1 MDTDRAGTAIGGCAA
16 TTSAPATVLQEW
28 RALST
33 IIELKNVTFDYPFDD
48 TRHIR
53 ALDNLSLAIDEGEY
67 IALIGPNGSGK
78 STLARHLNAILL
90 PTAGEVIVDGFISAR
105 EEDRFEIRRRVGM
118 VFQNPDNQI
127 VATTVEED
135 VAFGL
140 ENLGVETALMTQK
153 VVEALE
159 MVGLQHLKN
168 HAPHLLS
175 GGQKQRLAIAGIIAM
190 RPRCLVLD
198 EPTAMLD
205 PRGRKEVLETV
216 KKMKEQEGI
225 TVVHITH
232 FMEEALEA
240 DRIIVMDKGKIAH
253 KGEPSEIFS
262 GEIDLGSFGLEVP
275 VIPSLIQEL
284 RLHGLAI
291 PPGVLKI
298 DDLVEYLC

>member
-1 MDTDRAGTAIGGCAA
+1 M
-16 TTSAPATVLQEW
+16 SA
-28 RALST
+28 
-33 IIELKNVTFDYPFDD
+33 IIELQNVTFEYPSGDNRQ
-48 TRHIR
+48 TK
-53 ALDNLSLAIDEGEY
+53 ALKNLSLTVEEGEY

-90 PTAGEVIVDGFISAR
+90 PTGGVVAVDGFITTQ
-105 EEDRFEIRRRVGM
+105 EEHRWEIRRRVGM

-140 ENLGVETALMTQK
+140 ENLGMETSLMAQRVT
-153 VVEALE
+153 EALE
-159 MVGLQHLKN
+159 MVGLQSLRN

-205 PRGRKEVLETV
+205 PRGRREVLETI
-216 KKMKEQEGI
+216 KRMNHQEGI

-240 DRIIVMDKGKIAH
+240 DRVIVMDRGQIAH
-253 KGEPSEIFS
+253 AGPPADIF
-262 GEIDLGSFGLEVP
+262 GGDIDLYALNLEVP
-275 VIPSLIQEL
+275 AIPRLIQLL
-284 RLHGLAI
+284 RSQGMDI
-291 PPGVLKI
+291 PAGVLKV
-298 DDLVEYLC
+298 DELVNILC

>member
-1 MDTDRAGTAIGGCAA
+1 M
-16 TTSAPATVLQEW
+16 SA
-28 RALST
+28 
-33 IIELKNVTFDYPFDD
+33 IIELQNVTFEYPSGD
-48 TRHIR
+48 TRQIK
-53 ALDNLSLAIDEGEY
+53 ALENLSLTVEEGEY

-90 PTAGEVIVDGFISAR
+90 PTGGVVAVDGFITTQ
-105 EEDRFEIRRRVGM
+105 EEHRWEIRRRVGM

-140 ENLGVETALMTQK
+140 ENLGMETSLMAQRVT
-153 VVEALE
+153 EALE
-159 MVGLQHLKN
+159 MVGLQSLRS

-205 PRGRKEVLETV
+205 PRGRREVLETI
-216 KKMKEQEGI
+216 KRMNHQEGI

-240 DRIIVMDKGKIAH
+240 DRVIVMDRGQIAH
-253 KGEPSEIFS
+253 AGPPADIF
-262 GEIDLGSFGLEVP
+262 GGDIDLYALNLEVP
-275 VIPSLIQEL
+275 AIPRLIQLL
-284 RLHGLAI
+284 RSQGMDI
-291 PPGVLKI
+291 PAGVLKV
-298 DDLVEYLC
+298 DELVNILC

>member
-1 MDTDRAGTAIGGCAA
+1 M
-16 TTSAPATVLQEW
+16 SA
-28 RALST
+28 
-33 IIELKNVTFDYPFDD
+33 IIELQNVTFEYPSGDN
-48 TRHIR
+48 RQIK
-53 ALDNLSLAIDEGEY
+53 ALKNLSLTVEEGEY

-90 PTAGEVIVDGFISAR
+90 PTGGVVAVDGFITTQ
-105 EEDRFEIRRRVGM
+105 EEHRWEIRRRVGM

-140 ENLGVETALMTQK
+140 ENLGMETSLMAQRVT
-153 VVEALE
+153 EALE
-159 MVGLQHLKN
+159 MVGLQSLRN

-205 PRGRKEVLETV
+205 PRGRREVLETI
-216 KKMKEQEGI
+216 KRMNHQEGI

-240 DRIIVMDKGKIAH
+240 DRVIVMDRGQIAH
-253 KGEPSEIFS
+253 AGPPADIF
-262 GEIDLGSFGLEVP
+262 GGDIDLYALNLEVP
-275 VIPSLIQEL
+275 AIPRLIQLL
-284 RLHGLAI
+284 RSQGMDI
-291 PPGVLKI
+291 PAGVLKV
-298 DDLVEYLC
+298 DELVNILC

>member
-1 MDTDRAGTAIGGCAA
+1 M
-16 TTSAPATVLQEW
+16 SA
-28 RALST
+28 
-33 IIELKNVTFDYPFDD
+33 IIELQNVTFEYPSGDN
-48 TRHIR
+48 RQIK
-53 ALDNLSLAIDEGEY
+53 ALKNLSLIIEEGEY

-90 PTAGEVIVDGFISAR
+90 PTDGVVTVDGFVTTQ
-105 EEDRFEIRRRVGM
+105 EEHRWEIRRRVGM

-140 ENLGVETALMTQK
+140 ENLGMESSLMAQRVT
-153 VVEALE
+153 EALE
-159 MVGLQHLKN
+159 MVGLQSLRN

-205 PRGRKEVLETV
+205 PRGRREVLETI
-216 KKMKEQEGI
+216 KRMNHQEGI

-240 DRIIVMDKGKIAH
+240 DRVIVMDRGQIVHA
-253 KGEPSEIFS
+253 GPPAEIF
-262 GEIDLGSFGLEVP
+262 GGDIDLYALNLEVP
-275 VIPSLIQEL
+275 
-284 RLHGLAI
+284 AI
-291 PPGVLKI
+291 PRLVQLLRSQGMDIPAGVLKV
-298 DDLVEYLC
+298 DELVNILC

>member
-1 MDTDRAGTAIGGCAA
+1 M
-16 TTSAPATVLQEW
+16 SA
-28 RALST
+28 
-33 IIELKNVTFDYPFDD
+33 IIELQNVTFEYPSGDNRQ
-48 TRHIR
+48 TK
-53 ALDNLSLAIDEGEY
+53 ALKNLSLTVEEGEY

-90 PTAGEVIVDGFISAR
+90 PTGGVVAVDGFITTQ
-105 EEDRFEIRRRVGM
+105 EEHRWEIRRRVGM

-140 ENLGVETALMTQK
+140 ENLGIETSMMAQRVT
-153 VVEALE
+153 EALE
-159 MVGLQHLKN
+159 MVGLRSLRN

-205 PRGRKEVLETV
+205 PRGRREVLETI
-216 KKMKEQEGI
+216 KRMNHQEGI

-240 DRIIVMDKGKIAH
+240 DRVIVMDRGQIAH
-253 KGEPSEIFS
+253 AGPPAEIF
-262 GEIDLGSFGLEVP
+262 GGDIDLYALNLEVP
-275 VIPSLIQEL
+275 AIPRLIQLL
-284 RLHGLAI
+284 RSQGMDI
-291 PPGVLKI
+291 PAGVLKV
-298 DDLVEYLC
+298 DELVNILC

>member
-1 MDTDRAGTAIGGCAA
+1 V
-16 TTSAPATVLQEW
+16 SA
-28 RALST
+28 
-33 IIELKNVTFDYPFDD
+33 IIELQNVTFEYPSGDN
-48 TRHIR
+48 RQIK
-53 ALDNLSLAIDEGEY
+53 ALKNLSLIIEEGEY

-78 STLARHLNAILL
+78 STLARHLNALLL
-90 PTAGEVIVDGFISAR
+90 PTDGVVTVDGFVTTQ
-105 EEDRFEIRRRVGM
+105 EEHRWEIRRRVGM

-140 ENLGVETALMTQK
+140 ENLGMESSLMAQRVT
-153 VVEALE
+153 EALE
-159 MVGLQHLKN
+159 MVGLQSLRN

-205 PRGRKEVLETV
+205 PRGRREVLETI
-216 KKMKEQEGI
+216 KRMNHQEGI

-240 DRIIVMDKGKIAH
+240 DRVIVMDRGQIVHA
-253 KGEPSEIFS
+253 GPPAEIF
-262 GEIDLGSFGLEVP
+262 GGDIDLYALNLEVP
-275 VIPSLIQEL
+275 
-284 RLHGLAI
+284 AI
-291 PPGVLKI
+291 PRLVQLLRSQGMDIPAGVLKV
-298 DDLVEYLC
+298 DELVNILC

>member
-1 MDTDRAGTAIGGCAA
+1 M
-16 TTSAPATVLQEW
+16 SA
-28 RALST
+28 
-33 IIELKNVTFDYPFDD
+33 IIELRNVSFDYPSGED
-48 TRHIR
+48 RQIR
-53 ALDNLSLAIDEGEY
+53 ALENLSLTIEKGEY

-90 PTAGEVIVDGFISAR
+90 PTVGEVLVDGFVTAR
-105 EEDRFEIRRRVGM
+105 EEHRFEIRRRVGM

-140 ENLGVETALMTQK
+140 ENLGIEPSLMRKRVED
-153 VVEALE
+153 ALE
-159 MVGLQHLKN
+159 LVGLKHLRN

-190 RPRCLVLD
+190 RPSCLVLD

-205 PRGRKEVLETV
+205 PRGRREVLETV
-216 KKMKEQEGI
+216 KKMNKGEGI

-240 DRIIVMDKGKIAH
+240 DRVIVMDKGRIAH
-253 KGEPSEIFS
+253 EGTPAEIFS
-262 GEIDLGSFGLEVP
+262 GNIDLYSLGLEAP
-275 VIPSLIQEL
+275 VICRLIQMLRSQGIKIPSGVFDADEL
-284 RLHGLAI
+284 
-291 PPGVLKI
+291 VKF
-298 DDLVEYLC
+298 LC

>member
-1 MDTDRAGTAIGGCAA
+1 M
-16 TTSAPATVLQEW
+16 SA
-28 RALST
+28 
-33 IIELKNVTFDYPFDD
+33 IIELQNVTFEYPSGD
-48 TRHIR
+48 TRQIK
-53 ALDNLSLAIDEGEY
+53 ALENLSLTVEEGEY

-90 PTAGEVIVDGFISAR
+90 PTDGVVTVDGFVTTQ
-105 EEDRFEIRRRVGM
+105 EEHRWEIRRRVGM

-140 ENLGVETALMTQK
+140 ENLGMETSLMAQRVT
-153 VVEALE
+153 EALE
-159 MVGLQHLKN
+159 MVGLQSLRN

-205 PRGRKEVLETV
+205 PRGRREVLETI
-216 KKMKEQEGI
+216 KRMNHQEGI

-240 DRIIVMDKGKIAH
+240 DRVIVMDRGQIVHA
-253 KGEPSEIFS
+253 GPPAEIF
-262 GEIDLGSFGLEVP
+262 GGDIDLYALNLEVP
-275 VIPSLIQEL
+275 AIPRLIQLL
-284 RLHGLAI
+284 RSQGMDI
-291 PPGVLKI
+291 PAGVLKV
-298 DDLVEYLC
+298 DELVNILC

>member
-1 MDTDRAGTAIGGCAA
+1 M
-16 TTSAPATVLQEW
+16 SA
-28 RALST
+28 
-33 IIELKNVTFDYPFDD
+33 IIELQNVTFEYPSGDN
-48 TRHIR
+48 RQIK
-53 ALDNLSLAIDEGEY
+53 ALKNLSLTVEEGEY

-90 PTAGEVIVDGFISAR
+90 PTGGIVTVDGFVTTQ
-105 EEDRFEIRRRVGM
+105 EEHRWEIRRRVGM

-140 ENLGVETALMTQK
+140 ENLGMETSLMAQRVT
-153 VVEALE
+153 EALE
-159 MVGLQHLKN
+159 MVGLQSLRS

-205 PRGRKEVLETV
+205 PRGRREVLETI
-216 KKMKEQEGI
+216 KRMNHQEGI

-240 DRIIVMDKGKIAH
+240 DRVIVMDRGQIAH
-253 KGEPSEIFS
+253 AGPPADIF
-262 GEIDLGSFGLEVP
+262 GGDIDLYALNLEVP
-275 VIPSLIQEL
+275 AIPRLIQLL
-284 RLHGLAI
+284 RSQGMDI
-291 PPGVLKI
+291 PAGVLKV
-298 DDLVEYLC
+298 DELVNILC

>member
-1 MDTDRAGTAIGGCAA
+1 M
-16 TTSAPATVLQEW
+16 SA
-28 RALST
+28 
-33 IIELKNVTFDYPFDD
+33 IIELQNVTFEYPSGDN
-48 TRHIR
+48 RQIK
-53 ALDNLSLAIDEGEY
+53 ALKNLSLTVEEGEY

-90 PTAGEVIVDGFISAR
+90 PTGGVVAVDGFITTQ
-105 EEDRFEIRRRVGM
+105 EEHRWEIRRRVGM

-140 ENLGVETALMTQK
+140 ENLGMETSLMAQRVT
-153 VVEALE
+153 EALE
-159 MVGLQHLKN
+159 MVGLQSLRS

-205 PRGRKEVLETV
+205 PRGRREVLETI
-216 KKMKEQEGI
+216 KRMNHQEGI

-240 DRIIVMDKGKIAH
+240 DRVIVMDRGQIAH
-253 KGEPSEIFS
+253 AGPPAEIF
-262 GEIDLGSFGLEVP
+262 GGDIDLYALNLEVP
-275 VIPSLIQEL
+275 AIPRLIQML
-284 RLHGLAI
+284 RSQGMDI
-291 PPGVLKI
+291 PAGVLKV
-298 DDLVEYLC
+298 DELVNILC

>member
-1 MDTDRAGTAIGGCAA
+1 M
-16 TTSAPATVLQEW
+16 SA
-28 RALST
+28 
-33 IIELKNVTFDYPFDD
+33 IIELQNVTFEYPSGDN
-48 TRHIR
+48 RQIK
-53 ALDNLSLAIDEGEY
+53 ALKNLSLIIEEGEY

-78 STLARHLNAILL
+78 STLARHLNALLL
-90 PTAGEVIVDGFISAR
+90 PTDGVVTVDGFVTTQ
-105 EEDRFEIRRRVGM
+105 EEHRWEIRRRVGM

-140 ENLGVETALMTQK
+140 ENLGMESSLMAQRVT
-153 VVEALE
+153 EALE
-159 MVGLQHLKN
+159 MVGLQSLRN

-205 PRGRKEVLETV
+205 PRGRREVLETI
-216 KKMKEQEGI
+216 KRMNHQEGI

-240 DRIIVMDKGKIAH
+240 DRVIVMDRGQIVHA
-253 KGEPSEIFS
+253 GPPAEIF
-262 GEIDLGSFGLEVP
+262 GGDIDLYALNLEVP
-275 VIPSLIQEL
+275 
-284 RLHGLAI
+284 AI
-291 PPGVLKI
+291 PRLVQLLRSQGMDIPAGVLKV
-298 DDLVEYLC
+298 DELVNILC

>member
-1 MDTDRAGTAIGGCAA
+1 M
-16 TTSAPATVLQEW
+16 SA
-28 RALST
+28 
-33 IIELKNVTFDYPFDD
+33 IIELQNVTFEYPSGDN
-48 TRHIR
+48 RQIK
-53 ALDNLSLAIDEGEY
+53 ALKNLSLTVEEGEY

-90 PTAGEVIVDGFISAR
+90 PTGGIVTVDGFVTTQ
-105 EEDRFEIRRRVGM
+105 EEHRWEIRRRVGM

-140 ENLGVETALMTQK
+140 ENLGIETSMMAQRVT
-153 VVEALE
+153 EALE
-159 MVGLQHLKN
+159 MVGLRSLRN

-205 PRGRKEVLETV
+205 PRGRREVLETI
-216 KKMKEQEGI
+216 KRMNHQEGI

-240 DRIIVMDKGKIAH
+240 DRVIVMDRGQIAH
-253 KGEPSEIFS
+253 AGPPAEIF
-262 GEIDLGSFGLEVP
+262 GGDIDLYALNLEVP
-275 VIPSLIQEL
+275 AIPRLIQLL
-284 RLHGLAI
+284 RSQGMDI
-291 PPGVLKI
+291 PAGVLKV
-298 DDLVEYLC
+298 DELVNILC

>member
-1 MDTDRAGTAIGGCAA
+1 M
-16 TTSAPATVLQEW
+16 SA
-28 RALST
+28 
-33 IIELKNVTFDYPFDD
+33 IIELQNVTFEYPSGDNRQ
-48 TRHIR
+48 TK
-53 ALDNLSLAIDEGEY
+53 ALKNLSLTVEEGEY

-90 PTAGEVIVDGFISAR
+90 PTGGIVTVDGFVTTQ
-105 EEDRFEIRRRVGM
+105 EEHRWEIRRRVGM

-140 ENLGVETALMTQK
+140 ENLGIETSMMAQRVT
-153 VVEALE
+153 EALE
-159 MVGLQHLKN
+159 MVGLRSLRN

-205 PRGRKEVLETV
+205 PRGRREVLETI
-216 KKMKEQEGI
+216 KRMNHQEGI

-240 DRIIVMDKGKIAH
+240 DRVIVMDRGQIAH
-253 KGEPSEIFS
+253 AGPPAEIF
-262 GEIDLGSFGLEVP
+262 GGDIDLYALNLEVP
-275 VIPSLIQEL
+275 AIPRLIQML
-284 RLHGLAI
+284 RSQGMDI
-291 PPGVLKI
+291 PAGVLKV
-298 DDLVEYLC
+298 DELVNILC

>member
-1 MDTDRAGTAIGGCAA
+1 L
-16 TTSAPATVLQEW
+16 SA
-28 RALST
+28 
-33 IIELKNVTFDYPFDD
+33 IIELQNVTFEYPSGD
-48 TRHIR
+48 TRQIK
-53 ALDNLSLAIDEGEY
+53 ALENLSLTVEEGEY

-90 PTAGEVIVDGFISAR
+90 PTDGVVTVDGFVTTQ
-105 EEDRFEIRRRVGM
+105 EEHRWEIRRRVGM

-140 ENLGVETALMTQK
+140 ENLGMETSLMAQRVT
-153 VVEALE
+153 EALE
-159 MVGLQHLKN
+159 MVGLHSLRN

-205 PRGRKEVLETV
+205 PRGRREVLETI
-216 KKMKEQEGI
+216 KRMNHQEGI

-240 DRIIVMDKGKIAH
+240 DRVIVMDRGQIAH
-253 KGEPSEIFS
+253 AGPPAEIF
-262 GEIDLGSFGLEVP
+262 GGDIDLYALNLEVP
-275 VIPSLIQEL
+275 AIPRLIQML
-284 RLHGLAI
+284 RSQGMDI
-291 PPGVLKI
+291 PAGVLKV
-298 DDLVEYLC
+298 DELVNILC

>member
-1 MDTDRAGTAIGGCAA
+1 L
-16 TTSAPATVLQEW
+16 SA
-28 RALST
+28 
-33 IIELKNVTFDYPFDD
+33 IIELQNVTFEYPSGDN
-48 TRHIR
+48 RQIK
-53 ALDNLSLAIDEGEY
+53 ALKNLSLTVEEGEY

-90 PTAGEVIVDGFISAR
+90 PTGGVVAVDGFITTQ
-105 EEDRFEIRRRVGM
+105 EEHRWEIRRRVGM

-140 ENLGVETALMTQK
+140 ENLGMETSLMAQRVT
-153 VVEALE
+153 EALE
-159 MVGLQHLKN
+159 MVGLQSLRS

-205 PRGRKEVLETV
+205 PRGRREVLETI
-216 KKMKEQEGI
+216 KRMNHQEGI

-240 DRIIVMDKGKIAH
+240 DRVIVMDRGQIAH
-253 KGEPSEIFS
+253 AGPPADIF
-262 GEIDLGSFGLEVP
+262 GGDIDLYALNLEVP
-275 VIPSLIQEL
+275 AIPRLIQLL
-284 RLHGLAI
+284 RSQGMDI
-291 PPGVLKI
+291 PAGVLKV
-298 DDLVEYLC
+298 DELVNILC